1 MTVGRVGRTWDAHIH
16 SRGSLFVT
24 LTASRSSDFDAAL
37 NNSVCGPVNKHRPDW
52 DPKGFA
58 KAKEELRSD
67 QPSKD
72 GHYVKPF
79 RCAIGFNHF

>member
-1 MTVGRVGRTWDAHIH
+1 LR
-16 SRGSLFVT
+16 
-24 LTASRSSDFDAAL
+24 
-37 NNSVCGPVNKHRPDW
+37 PVNKHRPDW

-72 GHYVKPF
+72 GHYANFFDVRLASISFSPSS
-79 RCAIGFNHF
+79 